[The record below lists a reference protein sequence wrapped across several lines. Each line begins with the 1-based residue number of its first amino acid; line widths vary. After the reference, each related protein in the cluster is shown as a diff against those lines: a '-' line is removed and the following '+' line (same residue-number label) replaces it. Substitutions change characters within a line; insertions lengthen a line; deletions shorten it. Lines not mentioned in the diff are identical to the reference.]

1 MLLREFYKPAKPGF
15 QDVQDDK
22 SAPKWGEGRKTKLT
36 LGMINKIRK
45 MNEVQGYEKAKDLK
59 IIRKQYGPPPAAPG
73 L

>member
-1 MLLREFYKPAKPGF
+1 MLLNEFYEPAKPGF

-22 SAPKWGEGRKTKLT
+22 SQPKWGEGRKTKLT

-59 IIRKQYGPPPAAPG
+59 NIRKQYGTPPAPPG
-73 L
+73 M